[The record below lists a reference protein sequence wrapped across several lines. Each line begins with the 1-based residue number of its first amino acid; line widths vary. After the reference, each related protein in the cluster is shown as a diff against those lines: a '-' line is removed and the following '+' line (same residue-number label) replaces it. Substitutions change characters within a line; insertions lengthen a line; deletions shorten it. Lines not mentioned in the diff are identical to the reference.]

1 MFTVSI
7 LASPFIFPFQ
17 VEPFASLAALPRF
30 SVPRVL
36 INRELVGPF
45 KHRRKRATDLAMTGD
60 LVECVSDLAAMA
72 GWEKELEVLV
82 KGTMYAMVYH
92 VLLLLMG

>member
-1 MFTVSI
+1 MVPPFTMCLRFHS
-7 LASPFIFPFQ
+7 SPSIFPFQ
-17 VEPFASLAALPRF
+17 VEPFASLAALPRLN
-30 SVPRVL
+30 VPRVL

-60 LVECVSDLAAMA
+60 LVECVSELAAMA

-82 KGTMYAMVYH
+82 KGMLWFTVFSYC
-92 VLLLLMG
+92 